1 MELAV
6 SGISGASAIVALSYY
21 GMSCW
26 GHVKAPHLIQK
37 SCLVIPKGCGKS
49 SLVKKFEGND
59 KDLLVVDLDEL
70 VKKHPDTDKQ
80 FLEGLE
86 KAREGGDDS
95 TYRVLYQQLAK
106 TVYQSLKSSWLT
118 NRCKRL
124 LCLTGSLELAQELFK
139 TSSIFVGSP
148 SNKLFT
154 DLVYE
159 VEDNIKEVM
168 RRERTNLISELAPKQ
183 IFVYDTF
190 AELNAKLQLQFNIKH
205 HL

>member
-1 MELAV
+1 M
-6 SGISGASAIVALSYY
+6 
-21 GMSCW
+21 
-26 GHVKAPHLIQK
+26 
-37 SCLVIPKGCGKS
+37 
-49 SLVKKFEGND
+49 
-59 KDLLVVDLDEL
+59 
-70 VKKHPDTDKQ
+70 
-80 FLEGLE
+80 
-86 KAREGGDDS
+86 
-95 TYRVLYQQLAK
+95 
-106 TVYQSLKSSWLT
+106 T

-159 VEDNIKEVM
+159 VEDNIKDVM